1 LIIQKTQEHFKGIA
15 DPLEAISKDK
25 DLYDNQIFKGNFNN
39 PQGLID
45 TLQSLSFLA
54 GYDFSQLENDA
65 ALEDFQQYQKD
76 KINWGRISKYYIDEL
91 REKYNTNKENVPF
104 SDAPV
109 IFYSVGKV
117 MAWMGKVL
125 NGTSAVA
132 PWLLADT
139 KQLLSETIEEAKQE
153 AEKLN
158 DQYDK
163 EHNIESLDKK
173 EVEQLYIHMLD
184 QLRHEF
190 NDKGLFSHYFSALQR
205 DNGIDTFFET

>member
-1 LIIQKTQEHFKGIA
+1 
-15 DPLEAISKDK
+15 
-25 DLYDNQIFKGNFNN
+25 
-39 PQGLID
+39 
-45 TLQSLSFLA
+45 
-54 GYDFSQLENDA
+54 
-65 ALEDFQQYQKD
+65 
-76 KINWGRISKYYIDEL
+76 
-91 REKYNTNKENVPF
+91 NTNKENVPF

-132 PWLLADT
+132 PLLLPDT

-173 EVEQLYIHMLD
+173 EVEQLYIHMPD

-205 DNGIDTFFET
+205 DNGIDTFFETNCFFGNDEVGEVAELRKAVILHERIYHYMLTLWDISGKNRVNYSDIEGAAATSEVMFLMHNMVLDTDL